1 MSLHKLAGISPSHPG
16 SLSCLLYFLCML
28 AIPIFP
34 LFKFEEFLIYLY
46 YIGFILNQVLDL
58 CGEKKM
64 QEKVLEHIKSSD
76 MKCSSN
82 TQKQHDY
89 EQVILDA
96 L

>member
-1 MSLHKLAGISPSHPG
+1 
-16 SLSCLLYFLCML
+16 
-28 AIPIFP
+28 
-34 LFKFEEFLIYLY
+34 
-46 YIGFILNQVLDL
+46 
-58 CGEKKM
+58 M

-96 L
+96 LRDVLELCKTMDLRKVMFTITMSCMPFFVDPYLLQNRYKRIKALSASSFRMKQW